1 MLPLRALT
9 CPSSSH
15 LPSPPRPQLA
25 PEIRTWL
32 GFWTQAPSSQLDPYL
47 SLTSALVHLAQSDPK
62 PPGAPLGATPPQG
75 WVRTSPLAV
84 AADGNPP
91 SSATRAPH
99 PQRHPQQCGPCG
111 PLATM
116 SLSQSTEAAR
126 GRGYRLE
133 RGLRTHF
140 LPPLYLQILLQISKC
155 TRQTNTAFSFKSVKL
170 CETLSHLFLSL
181 LDRLEAALASLLET
195 KAFNAKT
202 RFVLTADHIW
212 AALLKGREGLSH
224 TDRKHNYFQRALI

>member
-1 MLPLRALT
+1 MLPLGALT

-32 GFWTQAPSSQLDPYL
+32 GFWLQAPSFQLDPYL
-47 SLTSALVHLAQSDPK
+47 SLTPALVHLAQSDPK
-62 PPGAPLGATPPQG
+62 PPGAPLGS
-75 WVRTSPLAV
+75 TSPLAV

-99 PQRHPQQCGPCG
+99 PQHHPQLCGPCG
-111 PLATM
+111 PLATV

-126 GRGYRLE
+126 GQRGYRLE
-133 RGLRTHF
+133 QGLRTHF

-155 TRQTNTAFSFKSVKL
+155 TQQTNPAFSFKPIKL
-170 CETLSHLFLSL
+170 C
-181 LDRLEAALASLLET
+181 
-195 KAFNAKT
+195 
-202 RFVLTADHIW
+202 
-212 AALLKGREGLSH
+212 
-224 TDRKHNYFQRALI
+224 